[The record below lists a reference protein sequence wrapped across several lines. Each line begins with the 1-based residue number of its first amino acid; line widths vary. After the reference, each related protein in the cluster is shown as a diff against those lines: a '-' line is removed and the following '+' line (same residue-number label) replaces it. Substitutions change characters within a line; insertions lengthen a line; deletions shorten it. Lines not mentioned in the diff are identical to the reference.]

1 MICFTRSL
9 QPLVPHTQ
17 YDFPPDQLGSS
28 AALIHFLLSNQGSA
42 ESPAIK
48 GRIVLPMINE
58 ELTILAAYER
68 ELFRFAGLRR
78 LRFEV

>member
-1 MICFTRSL
+1 
-9 QPLVPHTQ
+9 
-17 YDFPPDQLGSS
+17 
-28 AALIHFLLSNQGSA
+28 
-42 ESPAIK
+42 
-48 GRIVLPMINE
+48 MINE